1 MAYWYRYKK
10 TRSFKN
16 IVKDRLIENKDIII
30 KQKNFEKLNIDELK
44 NQKYLYE
51 KQLKEIEK
59 IYSVDQFKNNLKK
72 INLIRK
78 KIEKK
83 IKKFKNQN

>member
-83 IKKFKNQN
+83 LIIN